1 MKRTVS
7 PGRNR
12 RWNAARIKHL
22 ERASTDD
29 LPSSRRLARVIA
41 YLPARDADR
50 TSRHRATWR
59 LAPRGG
65 NSGINRTQYANP
77 GRNPSMKTRYSASA
91 CRLATSSALSPAQ
104 SATSPGPDRRLLRS

>member
-7 PGRNR
+7 PGQI
-12 RWNAARIKHL
+12 AAGTRPG
-22 ERASTDD
+22 SNT
-29 LPSSRRLARVIA
+29 SSALRPMICHPPADSRGYA

-50 TSRHRATWR
+50 TSRHPRTWG

-91 CRLATSSALSPAQ
+91 CAWRHHPH
-104 SATSPGPDRRLLRS
+104 